1 MDIKKNYPK
10 ILLIVYLLIWIYLA
24 ISPLYRDVWIDEN
37 TFTVVF
43 VLFLILTYKK
53 FRLSNFSYTL
63 IFFFM
68 ILHAI
73 GGHYS
78 YTEVPIGN
86 WFRDTFDLTRNHY
99 DRVVHFLFGLIF
111 FFPIYEFISKKLK
124 VSWGWASFLSFFVLA
139 GLKGIFE
146 IIEYFYVIIIDTSTV
161 SSNYLGMQGD
171 IWDAQKDML
180 LGISASIISLM
191 SIVIKKFFKK

>member
-124 VSWGWASFLSFFVLA
+124 VSWGWACFLSFFVLA